1 MVGRSSDGEAA
12 TAATSGTHTNIS
24 DHMNNVVTIIFQN
37 KADNLFRDQLDL
49 SSINYK
55 KNVGHVLEAVLNTI
69 GIKWSASGKCI
80 WWAAEPGG
88 EKLSWRAPAKQG
100 SRAPAEQRSTAM
112 DGVAAMDLE
121 HDASAPA
128 AGSRASH
135 AAAAAA
141 RPTQPRA
148 LPLVSPEAHDR
159 VSCGTG
165 WGHVPRPI
173 TECCVAEQGSID
185 DLVLREMQ

>member
-1 MVGRSSDGEAA
+1 M
-12 TAATSGTHTNIS
+12 
-24 DHMNNVVTIIFQN
+24 
-37 KADNLFRDQLDL
+37 
-49 SSINYK
+49 
-55 KNVGHVLEAVLNTI
+55 
-69 GIKWSASGKCI
+69 
-80 WWAAEPGG
+80 GG
-88 EKLSWRAPAKQG
+88 
-100 SRAPAEQRSTAM
+100 M
-112 DGVAAMDLE
+112 AAMDLE

-185 DLVLREMQ
+185 DLVLRVQHHDRTCNAPLCRVHDANAAQWGCHSVGLVNVCRFVCSSGCVINWSSAKPLPGPPAQQQGGTGSAILIDARPDAGTEMQ